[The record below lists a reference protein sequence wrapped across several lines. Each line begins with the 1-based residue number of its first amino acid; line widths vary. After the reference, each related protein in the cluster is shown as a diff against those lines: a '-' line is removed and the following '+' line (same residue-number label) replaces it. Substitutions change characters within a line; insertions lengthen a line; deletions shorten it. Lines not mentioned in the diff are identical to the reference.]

1 MSAIDSAS
9 RQQDEAPRSRLR
21 AETPP
26 AHYWRRWT
34 GDATA
39 FDDAPIA
46 TPAPMLAAAASV
58 TVFEAPADAIEPEPT
73 AATASAVAKPVRVAA
88 SRKSPATTPLPKP
101 ASPLASAPSRAEGDS
116 QKPDDQT
123 PYRVLVV
130 EDDRGQALFAQS
142 VLHGA
147 GMQAEVQM
155 QSEGV
160 VEAIQRFRPDLV
172 LMDLHMPGQDG
183 MTLTMLIRR
192 LPEYLHLPI
201 VFLTGDPDPERQ
213 FEVLESGAD
222 DFLNKPIRPRHLI
235 AAVSNRIQRARQR
248 VSPAATQAQAINSET
263 GLPTRITV
271 LNQLSDSL
279 QQQAR
284 GGLFF
289 IEIASALSL
298 RERFGYASFEQ
309 LINQAGR
316 QLAQSAAPYP
326 LARLNDNSFLMLAR
340 DMDEATLETHAQ
352 RLREAL
358 IQHPFHIRDH
368 EPLKLRGAIGYT
380 ALSHGFPDAGSALEA
395 TERAVLQARLIPS
408 NLAAFTPAQAA
419 DDTPRL
425 SLEDGQF
432 ELAYQPIV
440 AVTGSGQAQ
449 YQVLLRMRQ
458 PDGSLLPASQVIP
471 AAETAGG
478 IAQIDHWVL
487 EHALYML
494 AERQA
499 QGPSMRL
506 FVSQSPR
513 TLARES
519 HAQWLLETLAERAI
533 EGTSLVIDLRL
544 ADALIHSVT
553 LRQFCHRL
561 MPAGVQFC
569 LSQFEP
575 GAEAD
580 ALLTQLPL
588 GYLRVASRYA
598 GAHNDPALR
607 DELRGIIDQAHR
619 VGLQV
624 IGQQIEDP
632 QAAAA
637 MWMGGIDFIQGNLV
651 QAAGSD
657 LGFDFHNAVL

>member
-1 MSAIDSAS
+1 MSVLDSTS
-9 RQQDEAPRSRLR
+9 RPQDEPSRSRLR

-26 AHYWRRWT
+26 AHHWRRWV
-34 GDATA
+34 GDATPEDMEEA
-39 FDDAPIA
+39 PDAGDSPMMNPLPQPPIDTAPA
-46 TPAPMLAAAASV
+46 TPPTEAPAAAAPQ
-58 TVFEAPADAIEPEPT
+58 APEPVDPE
-73 AATASAVAKPVRVAA
+73 S
-88 SRKSPATTPLPKP
+88 
-101 ASPLASAPSRAEGDS
+101 
-116 QKPDDQT
+116 
-123 PYRVLVV
+123 PYRVLIV

-155 QSEGV
+155 QSDGLLD
-160 VEAIQRFRPDLV
+160 AMRRFRPDLV
-172 LMDLHMPGQDG
+172 LMDLHMPGKDG
-183 MTLTMLIRR
+183 MSLTMLLRQQ
-192 LPEYLHLPI
+192 PEYLHLPI

-248 VSPAATQAQAINSET
+248 NQALQAPRPSVNSDT
-263 GLPTRITV
+263 GLPTRTFV
-271 LNQLSDSL
+271 LQHLADSL
-279 QQQAR
+279 QRQSR

-289 IEIASALSL
+289 VEVNSALSL
-298 RERFGYASFEQ
+298 RERYGYAVFEH
-309 LINQAGR
+309 LMNQAGR
-316 QLAQSAAPYP
+316 QLAAAASPHP
-326 LARLNDNSFLMLAR
+326 VARLNDNSFLMLA
-340 DMDEATLETHAQ
+340 DSVDEATLPALAQ
-352 RLREAL
+352 
-358 IQHPFHIRDH
+358 QVRDGLGSH
-368 EPLKLRGAIGYT
+368 DFQTRANEVLKLRSSVGYT
-380 ALSHGFPDAGSALEA
+380 ALSLGFADAGSALEA
-395 TERAVLQARLIPS
+395 IERAVLQARLKPDS
-408 NLAAFTPAQAA
+408 VAEYVPAEI
-419 DDTPRL
+419 DDDAPRI

-440 AVTGSGQAQ
+440 AVAGSEQAQ

-471 AAETAGG
+471 AAELAGG

-487 EHALYML
+487 EHALYVL

-499 QGPSMRL
+499 QGPSLRL

-513 TLARES
+513 SLARES
-519 HAQWLLETLAERAI
+519 HAQWLLDALRARGI

-544 ADALIHSVT
+544 ADALIHTVT
-553 LRQFCHRL
+553 LRQFCQQL

-588 GYLRVASRYA
+588 GFVRVSSKYAS
-598 GAHNDPALR
+598 AHADMQLR
-607 DELRGIIDQAHR
+607 DQLRGIIDNAHR
-619 VGLQV
+619 QGLQV

-637 MWMGGIDFIQGNLV
+637 MWMGGVDFIQGNLV
-651 QAAGSD
+651 QAVGSE

>member
-1 MSAIDSAS
+1 MSTLDATS
-9 RQQDEAPRSRLR
+9 RPQDEPSRSRLR

-26 AHYWRRWT
+26 AHHWRRWVDDAAPEDAADAPGAGEPVEMT
-34 GDATA
+34 QTPPPPPVAAPAAAPAAPTDATA
-39 FDDAPIA
+39 
-46 TPAPMLAAAASV
+46 PAP
-58 TVFEAPADAIEPEPT
+58 PPEPVDPE
-73 AATASAVAKPVRVAA
+73 S
-88 SRKSPATTPLPKP
+88 
-101 ASPLASAPSRAEGDS
+101 
-116 QKPDDQT
+116 
-123 PYRVLVV
+123 PYRVLIV

-155 QSEGV
+155 QSDGLLDTMR
-160 VEAIQRFRPDLV
+160 RFRPDLV
-172 LMDLHMPGQDG
+172 LMDLHMPGKDG
-183 MTLTMLIRR
+183 MSLTMLLRQQ
-192 LPEYLHLPI
+192 PEYLHLPI

-248 VSPAATQAQAINSET
+248 SQALQAPRPSVNTDT
-263 GLPTRITV
+263 GLPTRSFV
-271 LNQLSDSL
+271 LQQLADSL
-279 QQQAR
+279 QRQSR

-289 IEIASALSL
+289 VEVNSALSL
-298 RERFGYASFEQ
+298 RERYGYAVFEH
-309 LINQAGR
+309 LMNQAGR
-316 QLAQSAAPYP
+316 QLASAASPHP
-326 LARLNDNSFLMLAR
+326 VARLNDNSFLMLA
-340 DMDEATLETHAQ
+340 DSVDEATLAALAQ
-352 RLREAL
+352 QLRDGLAGHDFQTRPNEV
-358 IQHPFHIRDH
+358 
-368 EPLKLRGAIGYT
+368 LKLRGSVGYT
-380 ALSHGFPDAGSALEA
+380 ALSLGFADAGSALEA
-395 TERAVLQARLIPS
+395 IERAVLQARLKPDS
-408 NLAAFTPAQAA
+408 LAEFVPAEV
-419 DDTPRL
+419 DDDAPRI

-440 AVTGSGQAQ
+440 AVAGSDQAQ

-471 AAETAGG
+471 AAELAGG

-487 EHALYML
+487 EHALYVL

-499 QGPSMRL
+499 AGPSLRL

-513 TLARES
+513 SLARES
-519 HAQWLLETLAERAI
+519 HAQWLLDALRARGI

-544 ADALIHSVT
+544 ADALIHTVT
-553 LRQFCHRL
+553 LRQFCQQL

-588 GYLRVASRYA
+588 GFVRVSSKYAS
-598 GAHNDPALR
+598 AHADPVLR
-607 DELRGIIDQAHR
+607 DQLRGIIDNAHR
-619 VGLQV
+619 QGLQV

-637 MWMGGIDFIQGNLV
+637 MWMGGVDFIQGNLV
-651 QAAGSD
+651 QAVGSE

>member
-1 MSAIDSAS
+1 MSAIDSTS
-9 RQQDEAPRSRLR
+9 RPQDEPPRSRLR

-26 AHYWRRWT
+26 AHHWRRWV
-34 GDATA
+34 GDAA
-39 FDDAPIA
+39 PEDADAPGA
-46 TPAPMLAAAASV
+46 GEPVEMTRQSPPPADMPPAAPPQ
-58 TVFEAPADAIEPEPT
+58 APA
-73 AATASAVAKPVRVAA
+73 
-88 SRKSPATTPLPKP
+88 
-101 ASPLASAPSRAEGDS
+101 ASAPAEPAEPVDPES
-116 QKPDDQT
+116 
-123 PYRVLVV
+123 PYRVLIV

-147 GMQAEVQM
+147 GMQADVQM
-155 QSEGV
+155 QSDGLLDTMR
-160 VEAIQRFRPDLV
+160 RFRPDLV
-172 LMDLHMPGQDG
+172 LMDLHMPGKDG
-183 MTLTMLIRR
+183 MSLTMLLRQQ
-192 LPEYLHLPI
+192 PEYLHLPI

-248 VSPAATQAQAINSET
+248 QQAAPRVTMNTET
-263 GLPTRITV
+263 GLPTRTFV
-271 LNQLSDSL
+271 LQQLTDSL
-279 QQQAR
+279 QRQAG

-289 IEIASALSL
+289 IEVSSALSL
-298 RERFGYASFEQ
+298 RERYGYAVFEH
-309 LINQAGR
+309 LMNQAGR
-316 QLAQSAAPYP
+316 QLAAAASPHP
-326 LARLNDNSFLMLAR
+326 VARLNDNSFLMLA
-340 DMDEATLETHAQ
+340 DSVDEAALPAFAQ
-352 RLREAL
+352 QLRDGLTAHDFQARTGEA
-358 IQHPFHIRDH
+358 
-368 EPLKLRGAIGYT
+368 LKLRGAVGYT
-380 ALSHGFPDAGSALEA
+380 ALSLGFADAGSALEA
-395 TERAVLQARLIPS
+395 TERAVLQARLKPES
-408 NLAAFTPAQAA
+408 LAAYVPAQVDEDA
-419 DDTPRL
+419 PRI

-440 AVTGSGQAQ
+440 AVAGSDQAQ
-449 YQVLLRMRQ
+449 YQVLLRLRQ

-471 AAETAGG
+471 AAESAGG

-487 EHALYML
+487 EHALFVL

-499 QGPSMRL
+499 QGPSLRL

-513 TLARES
+513 SLARES
-519 HAQWLLETLAERAI
+519 HAQWLLDALRARGI

-544 ADALIHSVT
+544 ADALIHTVT
-553 LRQFCHRL
+553 LRQFCQQL

-588 GYLRVASRYA
+588 GFVRVSSKYAS
-598 GAHNDPALR
+598 AHADPVLR
-607 DELRGIIDQAHR
+607 DQLRGIIDSAHR
-619 VGLQV
+619 QGLQV

-637 MWMGGIDFIQGNLV
+637 MWMGGVDFIQGNLV
-651 QAAGSD
+651 QAVGSE

>member
-1 MSAIDSAS
+1 MSVLDSTS
-9 RQQDEAPRSRLR
+9 RPQDEPSRSRLR

-26 AHYWRRWT
+26 AHHWRRWV
-34 GDATA
+34 GDATPEDLEQA
-39 FDDAPIA
+39 PDAGDSPTMNPLPQPPVDTAPA
-46 TPAPMLAAAASV
+46 TPPTEAPAAAAPQ
-58 TVFEAPADAIEPEPT
+58 APEPVDPE
-73 AATASAVAKPVRVAA
+73 S
-88 SRKSPATTPLPKP
+88 
-101 ASPLASAPSRAEGDS
+101 
-116 QKPDDQT
+116 
-123 PYRVLVV
+123 PYRVLIV

-155 QSEGV
+155 QSDGLLD
-160 VEAIQRFRPDLV
+160 AMRRFRPDLV
-172 LMDLHMPGQDG
+172 LMDLHMPGKDG
-183 MTLTMLIRR
+183 MSLTMLLRQQ
-192 LPEYLHLPI
+192 PEYLHLPI

-248 VSPAATQAQAINSET
+248 NQALQAPRPSVNSDT
-263 GLPTRITV
+263 GLPTRTFV
-271 LNQLSDSL
+271 LQHLADSL
-279 QQQAR
+279 QRQSR

-289 IEIASALSL
+289 VEVNSALSL
-298 RERFGYASFEQ
+298 RERYGYAVFEH
-309 LINQAGR
+309 LMNQAGR
-316 QLAQSAAPYP
+316 QLAAAASPHP
-326 LARLNDNSFLMLAR
+326 VARLNDNSFLMLA
-340 DMDEATLETHAQ
+340 DGVDEATLPALAQ
-352 RLREAL
+352 QLRDGLGSHDFQTRANEV
-358 IQHPFHIRDH
+358 
-368 EPLKLRGAIGYT
+368 LKLRSSVGYT
-380 ALSHGFPDAGSALEA
+380 ALSLGFADAGSALEA
-395 TERAVLQARLIPS
+395 IERAVLQARLKPDS
-408 NLAAFTPAQAA
+408 VAEYVPAEI
-419 DDTPRL
+419 DDDAPRI

-440 AVTGSGQAQ
+440 AVAGSEQAQ

-471 AAETAGG
+471 AAELAGG

-487 EHALYML
+487 EHALYVL

-499 QGPSMRL
+499 QGPSLRL

-513 TLARES
+513 SLARES
-519 HAQWLLETLAERAI
+519 HAQWLLDALRARGI

-544 ADALIHSVT
+544 ADALIHTVT
-553 LRQFCHRL
+553 LRQFCQQL

-588 GYLRVASRYA
+588 GFVRVSSKYAS
-598 GAHNDPALR
+598 AHADMQLR
-607 DELRGIIDQAHR
+607 DQLRGIIDNAHR
-619 VGLQV
+619 QGLQV

-637 MWMGGIDFIQGNLV
+637 MWMGGVDFIQGNLV
-651 QAAGSD
+651 QAVGSE

>member
-1 MSAIDSAS
+1 MSVLDSTS
-9 RQQDEAPRSRLR
+9 RPQDEPSRSRLR

-26 AHYWRRWT
+26 AHHWRRWV
-34 GDATA
+34 GDATPEDMEEA
-39 FDDAPIA
+39 PDAGESPMMNSLPQPPVDTAPA
-46 TPAPMLAAAASV
+46 TPPTEAPAAAAPQ
-58 TVFEAPADAIEPEPT
+58 APEPVDPE
-73 AATASAVAKPVRVAA
+73 S
-88 SRKSPATTPLPKP
+88 
-101 ASPLASAPSRAEGDS
+101 
-116 QKPDDQT
+116 
-123 PYRVLVV
+123 PYRVLIV

-155 QSEGV
+155 QSDGLLD
-160 VEAIQRFRPDLV
+160 AMRRFRPDLV
-172 LMDLHMPGQDG
+172 LMDLHMPGKDG
-183 MTLTMLIRR
+183 MSLTMLLRQQ
-192 LPEYLHLPI
+192 PEYLHLPI

-248 VSPAATQAQAINSET
+248 NQALQAPRPSVNSDT
-263 GLPTRITV
+263 GLPTRTFV
-271 LNQLSDSL
+271 LQHLADSL
-279 QQQAR
+279 QRQSR

-289 IEIASALSL
+289 VEVNSALSL
-298 RERFGYASFEQ
+298 RERYGYAVFEH
-309 LINQAGR
+309 LMNQAGR
-316 QLAQSAAPYP
+316 QLAAAASPHP
-326 LARLNDNSFLMLAR
+326 VARLNDNSFLMLA
-340 DMDEATLETHAQ
+340 DSVDEATLPALAQ
-352 RLREAL
+352 
-358 IQHPFHIRDH
+358 QVRDGLGSH
-368 EPLKLRGAIGYT
+368 DFQTRANEVLKLRSSVGYT
-380 ALSHGFPDAGSALEA
+380 ALSLGFADAGSALEA
-395 TERAVLQARLIPS
+395 IERAVLQARLKPDS
-408 NLAAFTPAQAA
+408 VAEYVPAEVG
-419 DDTPRL
+419 DDAPRI

-440 AVTGSGQAQ
+440 AVAGSEQAQ

-471 AAETAGG
+471 AAELAGG

-487 EHALYML
+487 EHALYVL

-499 QGPSMRL
+499 QGPSLRL

-513 TLARES
+513 SLARES
-519 HAQWLLETLAERAI
+519 HAQWLLDALRARGI

-544 ADALIHSVT
+544 ADALIHTVT
-553 LRQFCHRL
+553 LRQFCQQL

-588 GYLRVASRYA
+588 GFVRVSSKYAS
-598 GAHNDPALR
+598 AHADMQLR
-607 DELRGIIDQAHR
+607 DQLRGIIDNAHR
-619 VGLQV
+619 QGLQV

-637 MWMGGIDFIQGNLV
+637 MWMGGVDFIQGNLV
-651 QAAGSD
+651 QAVGSE

>member
-1 MSAIDSAS
+1 MSTLDPTS
-9 RQQDEAPRSRLR
+9 RPQDEPSRSRLR

-26 AHYWRRWT
+26 AHFWRRWV
-34 GDATA
+34 
-39 FDDAPIA
+39 DDAAPEDAADAPGAGEPVEMTPPPPTPSTPSPAASSRPIQA
-46 TPAPMLAAAASV
+46 APAPAA
-58 TVFEAPADAIEPEPT
+58 PPEPVDPE
-73 AATASAVAKPVRVAA
+73 S
-88 SRKSPATTPLPKP
+88 
-101 ASPLASAPSRAEGDS
+101 
-116 QKPDDQT
+116 
-123 PYRVLVV
+123 PYRVLIV

-155 QSEGV
+155 QSDGLLDTMT
-160 VEAIQRFRPDLV
+160 RFRPDLV
-172 LMDLHMPGQDG
+172 LMDLHMPGKDG
-183 MTLTMLIRR
+183 MSLTMLLRQQ
-192 LPEYLHLPI
+192 PEYLHLPI

-248 VSPAATQAQAINSET
+248 NQALQAPRPSVNTDT
-263 GLPTRITV
+263 GLPTRTFV
-271 LNQLSDSL
+271 LQQLADSL
-279 QQQAR
+279 QRQSS
-284 GGLFF
+284 GGVFF
-289 IEIASALSL
+289 VEVNSALSL
-298 RERFGYASFEQ
+298 RERYGYAVFEH
-309 LINQAGR
+309 LMSQAGR
-316 QLAQSAAPYP
+316 QLAAAASPHP
-326 LARLNDNSFLMLAR
+326 VARLNDNSFLMLADSVDETTLAALAQQLR
-340 DMDEATLETHAQ
+340 DGLAGHDFQTRPNE
-352 RLREAL
+352 
-358 IQHPFHIRDH
+358 I
-368 EPLKLRGAIGYT
+368 LKLRGSVGYT
-380 ALSHGFPDAGSALEA
+380 ALSLGFADSGSALEA
-395 TERAVLQARLIPS
+395 IERAVLQARLKPDS
-408 NLAAFTPAQAA
+408 LAEYVPAEV
-419 DDTPRL
+419 DDDAPRI

-440 AVTGSGQAQ
+440 AVAGSDQAQ

-471 AAETAGG
+471 AAELAGG

-487 EHALYML
+487 EHALYVL

-499 QGPSMRL
+499 AGPSLRL

-513 TLARES
+513 SLARES
-519 HAQWLLETLAERAI
+519 HAQWLLDALRARGI

-544 ADALIHSVT
+544 ADALIHTVT
-553 LRQFCHRL
+553 LRQFCQQL

-588 GYLRVASRYA
+588 GFVRVSSKYAS
-598 GAHNDPALR
+598 AHADPVLR
-607 DELRGIIDQAHR
+607 DQLRGIIDNAHR
-619 VGLQV
+619 QGLQV

-637 MWMGGIDFIQGNLV
+637 MWMGGVDFIQGNLV
-651 QAAGSD
+651 QAVGSE

>member
-1 MSAIDSAS
+1 MSVLDSTS
-9 RQQDEAPRSRLR
+9 RPQDEPSRSRLR

-26 AHYWRRWT
+26 AHHWRRWV
-34 GDATA
+34 GDATPEDLEQA
-39 FDDAPIA
+39 PDAGDSPTMNPLPQPPVDTAPA
-46 TPAPMLAAAASV
+46 TPPP
-58 TVFEAPADAIEPEPT
+58 EAPAASAANRVPEPVDPE
-73 AATASAVAKPVRVAA
+73 S
-88 SRKSPATTPLPKP
+88 
-101 ASPLASAPSRAEGDS
+101 
-116 QKPDDQT
+116 
-123 PYRVLVV
+123 PYRVLIV

-155 QSEGV
+155 QSDGLLD
-160 VEAIQRFRPDLV
+160 AMRRFRPDLV
-172 LMDLHMPGQDG
+172 LMDLHMPGKDG
-183 MTLTMLIRR
+183 MSLTMLLRQQ
-192 LPEYLHLPI
+192 PEYLHLPI

-248 VSPAATQAQAINSET
+248 NQALQAPRPSVNSDT
-263 GLPTRITV
+263 GLPTRTFV
-271 LNQLSDSL
+271 LQHLADSL
-279 QQQAR
+279 QRQSR

-289 IEIASALSL
+289 LEVNSALSL
-298 RERFGYASFEQ
+298 RERYGYAVFEH
-309 LINQAGR
+309 LMNQAGR
-316 QLAQSAAPYP
+316 QLAAAASPHP
-326 LARLNDNSFLMLAR
+326 VARLNDNSFLMLA
-340 DMDEATLETHAQ
+340 DGVDEATLPALAQ
-352 RLREAL
+352 QLRDGLGSHDFQTRANEV
-358 IQHPFHIRDH
+358 
-368 EPLKLRGAIGYT
+368 LKLRSSVGYT
-380 ALSHGFPDAGSALEA
+380 ALSLGFADAGSALEA
-395 TERAVLQARLIPS
+395 IERAVLQARLKPDS
-408 NLAAFTPAQAA
+408 VAEYVPAEI
-419 DDTPRL
+419 DDDAPRI

-440 AVTGSGQAQ
+440 AVAGSEQAQ

-471 AAETAGG
+471 AAELAGG

-487 EHALYML
+487 EHALYVL

-499 QGPSMRL
+499 QGPSLRL

-513 TLARES
+513 SLARES
-519 HAQWLLETLAERAI
+519 HAQWLLDALRARGI

-544 ADALIHSVT
+544 ADALIHTVT
-553 LRQFCHRL
+553 LRQFCQQL

-588 GYLRVASRYA
+588 GFVRVSSKYAS
-598 GAHNDPALR
+598 AHADMQLR
-607 DELRGIIDQAHR
+607 DQLRGIIDNAHR
-619 VGLQV
+619 QGLQV

-637 MWMGGIDFIQGNLV
+637 MWMGGVDFIQGNLV
-651 QAAGSD
+651 QAVGSE

>member
-1 MSAIDSAS
+1 MSVLDSTS
-9 RQQDEAPRSRLR
+9 RPQDEPSRSRLR

-26 AHYWRRWT
+26 AHHWRRWV
-34 GDATA
+34 GDATPEDMEEA
-39 FDDAPIA
+39 PDAGDSPTMNPLPQPPVDTAPA
-46 TPAPMLAAAASV
+46 TPPP
-58 TVFEAPADAIEPEPT
+58 EAPAASAATRVPEPVDPE
-73 AATASAVAKPVRVAA
+73 S
-88 SRKSPATTPLPKP
+88 
-101 ASPLASAPSRAEGDS
+101 
-116 QKPDDQT
+116 
-123 PYRVLVV
+123 PYRVLIV

-155 QSEGV
+155 QSDGLLD
-160 VEAIQRFRPDLV
+160 AMRRFRPDLV
-172 LMDLHMPGQDG
+172 LMDLHMPGKDG
-183 MTLTMLIRR
+183 MSLTMLLRQQ
-192 LPEYLHLPI
+192 PEYLHLPI

-248 VSPAATQAQAINSET
+248 NQALQAPRPSVNSDT
-263 GLPTRITV
+263 GLPTRTFV
-271 LNQLSDSL
+271 LQHLADSL
-279 QQQAR
+279 QRQSR

-289 IEIASALSL
+289 VEVNSALSL
-298 RERFGYASFEQ
+298 RERYGYAVFEH
-309 LINQAGR
+309 LMNQAGR
-316 QLAQSAAPYP
+316 QLAAAASPHP
-326 LARLNDNSFLMLAR
+326 VARLNDNSFLMLA
-340 DMDEATLETHAQ
+340 DGVDEATLPALAQ
-352 RLREAL
+352 QLRDGLGSHDFQTRANEV
-358 IQHPFHIRDH
+358 
-368 EPLKLRGAIGYT
+368 LKLRSSVGYT
-380 ALSHGFPDAGSALEA
+380 ALSLGFADAGSALEA
-395 TERAVLQARLIPS
+395 IERAVLQARLKPDS
-408 NLAAFTPAQAA
+408 VAEYVPAEI
-419 DDTPRL
+419 DDDAPRI

-440 AVTGSGQAQ
+440 AVAGSEQAQ

-471 AAETAGG
+471 AAELAGG

-487 EHALYML
+487 EHALYVL

-499 QGPSMRL
+499 QGPSLRL

-513 TLARES
+513 SLARES
-519 HAQWLLETLAERAI
+519 HAQWLLDALRARGI

-544 ADALIHSVT
+544 ADALIHTVT
-553 LRQFCHRL
+553 LRQFCQQL

-588 GYLRVASRYA
+588 GFVRVSSKYAS
-598 GAHNDPALR
+598 AHADMQLR
-607 DELRGIIDQAHR
+607 DQLRGIIDNAHR
-619 VGLQV
+619 QGLQV

-637 MWMGGIDFIQGNLV
+637 MWMGGVDFIQGNLV
-651 QAAGSD
+651 QAVGSE

>member
-1 MSAIDSAS
+1 MSVLDSTS
-9 RQQDEAPRSRLR
+9 RPQDEPSRSRLR

-26 AHYWRRWT
+26 AHHWRRWV
-34 GDATA
+34 GDATPEDLEQA
-39 FDDAPIA
+39 PDAGDSPTMNPLPQPPVDTAPA
-46 TPAPMLAAAASV
+46 TPPP
-58 TVFEAPADAIEPEPT
+58 EAPAASAANRVPEPVDPE
-73 AATASAVAKPVRVAA
+73 S
-88 SRKSPATTPLPKP
+88 
-101 ASPLASAPSRAEGDS
+101 
-116 QKPDDQT
+116 
-123 PYRVLVV
+123 PYRVLIV

-155 QSEGV
+155 QSDGLLD
-160 VEAIQRFRPDLV
+160 AMRRFRPDLV
-172 LMDLHMPGQDG
+172 LMDLHMPGKDG
-183 MTLTMLIRR
+183 MSLTMLLRQQ
-192 LPEYLHLPI
+192 PEYLHLPI

-248 VSPAATQAQAINSET
+248 NQALQAPRPSVNSDT
-263 GLPTRITV
+263 GLPTRTFV
-271 LNQLSDSL
+271 LQHLADSL
-279 QQQAR
+279 QRQSR

-289 IEIASALSL
+289 VEVNSALSL
-298 RERFGYASFEQ
+298 RERYGYAVFEH
-309 LINQAGR
+309 LMNQAGR
-316 QLAQSAAPYP
+316 QLAAAASPHP
-326 LARLNDNSFLMLAR
+326 VARLNDNSFLMLA
-340 DMDEATLETHAQ
+340 DGVDEATLPALAQ
-352 RLREAL
+352 QLRDGLGSHDFQTRANEV
-358 IQHPFHIRDH
+358 
-368 EPLKLRGAIGYT
+368 LKLRSSVGYT
-380 ALSHGFPDAGSALEA
+380 ALSLGFADAGSALEA
-395 TERAVLQARLIPS
+395 IERAVLQARLKPDS
-408 NLAAFTPAQAA
+408 VAEYVPAEI
-419 DDTPRL
+419 DDDAPRI

-440 AVTGSGQAQ
+440 AVAGSEQAQ

-471 AAETAGG
+471 AAELAGG

-487 EHALYML
+487 EHALYVL

-499 QGPSMRL
+499 QGPSLRL

-513 TLARES
+513 SLARES
-519 HAQWLLETLAERAI
+519 HAQWLLDALRARGI

-544 ADALIHSVT
+544 ADALIHTVT
-553 LRQFCHRL
+553 LRQFCQQL

-588 GYLRVASRYA
+588 GFVRVSSKYAS
-598 GAHNDPALR
+598 AHADMQLR
-607 DELRGIIDQAHR
+607 DQLRGIIDNAHR
-619 VGLQV
+619 QGLQV

-637 MWMGGIDFIQGNLV
+637 MWMGGVDFIQGNLV
-651 QAAGSD
+651 QAVGSE

>member
-1 MSAIDSAS
+1 MSVLDSTS
-9 RQQDEAPRSRLR
+9 RPQDEPSRSRLR

-26 AHYWRRWT
+26 AHHWRRWV
-34 GDATA
+34 GDATPEDMEEA
-39 FDDAPIA
+39 PDAGDSPMINPLPQPPIDTAPA
-46 TPAPMLAAAASV
+46 TPPTEAPAAAAPQ
-58 TVFEAPADAIEPEPT
+58 APEPVDPE
-73 AATASAVAKPVRVAA
+73 S
-88 SRKSPATTPLPKP
+88 
-101 ASPLASAPSRAEGDS
+101 
-116 QKPDDQT
+116 
-123 PYRVLVV
+123 PYRVLIV

-155 QSEGV
+155 QSDGLLD
-160 VEAIQRFRPDLV
+160 AMRRFRPDLV
-172 LMDLHMPGQDG
+172 LMDLHMPGKDG
-183 MTLTMLIRR
+183 MSLTMLLRQQ
-192 LPEYLHLPI
+192 LEYLHLPI

-248 VSPAATQAQAINSET
+248 TQALQAPRPSVNSDT
-263 GLPTRITV
+263 GLPTRTFV
-271 LNQLSDSL
+271 LQHLADSL
-279 QQQAR
+279 QRQSR

-289 IEIASALSL
+289 VEVNSALSL
-298 RERFGYASFEQ
+298 RERYGYAVFEH
-309 LINQAGR
+309 LMNQAGR
-316 QLAQSAAPYP
+316 QLAAAASPHP
-326 LARLNDNSFLMLAR
+326 VARLNDNSFLMLA
-340 DMDEATLETHAQ
+340 DSVDEATLPALAQ
-352 RLREAL
+352 
-358 IQHPFHIRDH
+358 QVRDGLGSH
-368 EPLKLRGAIGYT
+368 DFQTRANEVLKLRSSVGYT
-380 ALSHGFPDAGSALEA
+380 ALSLGFADAGSALEA
-395 TERAVLQARLIPS
+395 IERAVLQARLKPDS
-408 NLAAFTPAQAA
+408 VAEYVPAEVG
-419 DDTPRL
+419 DDAPRI

-440 AVTGSGQAQ
+440 AVAGSEQAQ

-471 AAETAGG
+471 AAELAGG

-487 EHALYML
+487 EHALYVL

-499 QGPSMRL
+499 QGPSLRL

-513 TLARES
+513 SLARES
-519 HAQWLLETLAERAI
+519 HAQWLLDALRARGI

-544 ADALIHSVT
+544 ADALIHTVT
-553 LRQFCHRL
+553 LRQFCQQL

-588 GYLRVASRYA
+588 GFVRVSSKYAS
-598 GAHNDPALR
+598 AHADMQLR
-607 DELRGIIDQAHR
+607 DQLRGIIDNAHR
-619 VGLQV
+619 QGLQV

-637 MWMGGIDFIQGNLV
+637 MWMGGVDFIQGNLV
-651 QAAGSD
+651 QAVGSE

>member
-1 MSAIDSAS
+1 MSVLDSTS
-9 RQQDEAPRSRLR
+9 RPQDEPSRSRLR

-26 AHYWRRWT
+26 AHHWRRWV
-34 GDATA
+34 GDATPEDMEEA
-39 FDDAPIA
+39 PDAGESPTMNSLPQPPVDTAPA
-46 TPAPMLAAAASV
+46 TPPTEAPAAAAPQ
-58 TVFEAPADAIEPEPT
+58 APEPVDPE
-73 AATASAVAKPVRVAA
+73 S
-88 SRKSPATTPLPKP
+88 
-101 ASPLASAPSRAEGDS
+101 
-116 QKPDDQT
+116 
-123 PYRVLVV
+123 PYRVLIV

-155 QSEGV
+155 QSDGLLD
-160 VEAIQRFRPDLV
+160 AMRRFRPDLV
-172 LMDLHMPGQDG
+172 LMDLHMPGKDG
-183 MTLTMLIRR
+183 MSLTMLLRQQ
-192 LPEYLHLPI
+192 PEYLHLPI

-248 VSPAATQAQAINSET
+248 TQALQAPRPSVNSDT
-263 GLPTRITV
+263 GLPTRTFV
-271 LNQLSDSL
+271 LQHLADSL
-279 QQQAR
+279 QRQSR

-289 IEIASALSL
+289 VEVNSALSL
-298 RERFGYASFEQ
+298 RERYGYAVFEH
-309 LINQAGR
+309 LMNQAGR
-316 QLAQSAAPYP
+316 QLAAAASPHP
-326 LARLNDNSFLMLAR
+326 VARLNDNSFLMLA
-340 DMDEATLETHAQ
+340 DSVDEATLPALAQ
-352 RLREAL
+352 QLRDGLGSHDFQTRANEV
-358 IQHPFHIRDH
+358 
-368 EPLKLRGAIGYT
+368 LKLRSSVGYT
-380 ALSHGFPDAGSALEA
+380 ALSLGFADAGSALEA
-395 TERAVLQARLIPS
+395 IERAVLQARLKPDS
-408 NLAAFTPAQAA
+408 VAEYVPAEVG
-419 DDTPRL
+419 DDAPRI

-440 AVTGSGQAQ
+440 AVAGSEHAQ

-471 AAETAGG
+471 AAELAGG

-487 EHALYML
+487 EHALFVL

-499 QGPSMRL
+499 QGPSLRL

-513 TLARES
+513 SLARES
-519 HAQWLLETLAERAI
+519 HAQWLLDALRARGI

-544 ADALIHSVT
+544 ADALIHTVT
-553 LRQFCHRL
+553 LRQFCQQL

-588 GYLRVASRYA
+588 GFVRVSSKYAS
-598 GAHNDPALR
+598 AHADMQLR
-607 DELRGIIDQAHR
+607 DQLRGIIDNAHR
-619 VGLQV
+619 QGLQV

-637 MWMGGIDFIQGNLV
+637 MWMGGVDFIQGNLV
-651 QAAGSD
+651 QAVGSE